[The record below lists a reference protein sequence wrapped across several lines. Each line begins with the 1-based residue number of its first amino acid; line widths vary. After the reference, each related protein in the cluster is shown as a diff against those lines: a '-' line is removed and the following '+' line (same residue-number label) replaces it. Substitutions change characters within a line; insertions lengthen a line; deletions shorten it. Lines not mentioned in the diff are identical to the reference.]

1 MNAPKKPRPTIV
13 QALDSLAENLD
24 HALLSHP
31 PADRVQGRLNVA
43 EAVCI
48 ANGCLRRIAEA
59 MERLTDATHRQNL
72 LLKRIAD
79 TMVPPSR
86 PPSAPARDDD
96 EQDED
101 EWDLLKAEREA
112 DWRNFHPAA

>member
-72 LLKRIAD
+72 LLKRIAEHHGSAQ
-79 TMVPPSR
+79 PPSVR
-86 PPSAPARDDD
+86 PSAGRRRAR
-96 EQDED
+96 
-101 EWDLLKAEREA
+101 RG
-112 DWRNFHPAA
+112 